1 MEFSH
6 IDQDGSIRMVDISE
20 KAVVKRT
27 AVAVGE
33 IEMKKET
40 INMLSKG
47 LIKKGDPIASARVAG
62 IMAAK
67 RTSDLIPL
75 CHPLPLDDIGIDFKV
90 GEDRIEIEAR
100 VVNTAK
106 TGVEME
112 ALTAVAI
119 AALTIY
125 DMCKAVDK
133 GMTIG
138 KISLKSKKKEEV

>member
-6 IDQDGSIRMVDISE
+6 IDKDGQIRMVDISG
-20 KAVVKRT
+20 KTVVKRT
-27 AVAVGE
+27 AAAAGE
-33 IEMKKET
+33 IRMKKET
-40 INMLSKG
+40 IDMLSSG
-47 LIKKGDPIASARVAG
+47 SIRKGDPIASARVAG

-67 RTSDLIPL
+67 KTSDLIPL
-75 CHPLPLDDIGIDFKV
+75 CHPLPLDNIEIDFKI
-90 GEDRIEIEAR
+90 GEEKISIESR
-100 VVNTAK
+100 VVNVAR

-138 KISLKSKKKEEV
+138 KISLKSKTKEDI